1 MTVNTLRSVTKA
13 AALMHV
19 LLPNVDQMPDA
30 SHLTTQPN
38 VYVLKDIQEIL
49 RLHALPVSLHHHFD
63 LSHILLAPA

>member
-19 LLPNVDQMPDA
+19 LSPNVEQIPDA
-30 SHLTTQPN
+30 SRLTTQPN

-49 RLHALPVSLHHHFD
+49 RLHALRVSLHLYLDFSQI
-63 LSHILLAPA
+63 LSAPA